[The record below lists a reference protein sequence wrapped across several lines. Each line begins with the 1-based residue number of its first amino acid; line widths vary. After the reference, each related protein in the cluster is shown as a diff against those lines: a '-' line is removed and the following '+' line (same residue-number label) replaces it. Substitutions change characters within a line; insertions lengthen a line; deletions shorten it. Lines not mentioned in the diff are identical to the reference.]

1 MKRVIIIIIVAT
13 MLFCSC
19 QNNIERRVSFVGA
32 ENSGNQ
38 VLIDWDLK
46 KNTVNIEEVDE
57 VEAARISKMLYWD
70 NVQEIEIENKQI
82 TITSK
87 YDGEK
92 VSETIKTSNNDTIIF
107 GYNSILVSSVNKN
120 DSSQEK
126 VTIYANGKTNLV
138 SIDVEDDIQDKPI
151 AAIHYERTDET
162 ISIISSDFENSK
174 LVNIE
179 LNSKGEKVDTHFIDG
194 PVYYNEHSKA
204 MPYPLFPQE
213 SLFIDKTMYFLFEGV
228 HVYSINIETKEF
240 NECRVINEVVNS
252 LIKRHSEQGLSGV
265 YIDFLFRHE
274 EILFLKESY
283 PEQQVEYILAFFN
296 DEFLGAI
303 SMHDNKLFTLNDQYE
318 ENLVK
323 NDFNAK
329 IVGILN

>member
-1 MKRVIIIIIVAT
+1 

-19 QNNIERRVSFVGA
+19 QNDIERRVSLVGA
-32 ENSGNQ
+32 ANSGNH
-38 VLIDWDLK
+38 VLIGWNFN
-46 KNTVNIEEVDE
+46 KNTINIEELDE
-57 VEAARISKMLYWD
+57 AEAANISTKLYWEKG
-70 NVQEIEIENKQI
+70 QEIEVEDKQI
-82 TITSK
+82 TITSN
-87 YDGEK
+87 YGVEK
-92 VSETIKTSNNDTIIF
+92 VSETIKTSKNDAIIF
-107 GYNSILVSSVNKN
+107 GYNSILISSVNKN
-120 DSSQEK
+120 DSYQEK

-138 SIDVEDDIQDKPI
+138 SIDVEDDILNKPI

-194 PVYYNEHSKA
+194 PVYYSEHSNA

-228 HVYSINIETKEF
+228 NVYSINIETQEF
-240 NECRVINEVVNS
+240 NECREINEVVNS
-252 LIKRHSEQGLSGV
+252 LIERHSEHGLSGV

-296 DEFLGAI
+296 EKF
-303 SMHDNKLFTLNDQYE
+303 
-318 ENLVK
+318 
-323 NDFNAK
+323 
-329 IVGILN
+329 